1 MTTHRWAGQPAE
13 LARVYVM
20 LAFDE
25 GSSSPA
31 RGWRSPAAA
40 RPLRAFAASY
50 CLFALAPSGLPFIRR
65 Q

>member
-1 MTTHRWAGQPAE
+1 VTTHRWAGQPAE

-40 RPLRAFAASY
+40 RVASSRVVY
-50 CLFALAPSGLPFIRR
+50 ESGLISGTGVS
-65 Q
+65 